1 MLRDRWDQYFDQACL
16 SPSFGTVFRRK
27 YHTRVVVLLFYSLS
41 AVGIN
46 VLDEET
52 RRGSLCV
59 LRFAT
64 SIIEESRF
72 AGKVRFR
79 RMCDGGDRDTI

>member
-16 SPSFGTVFRRK
+16 SPSFGTVSRRK
-27 YHTRVVVLLFYSLS
+27 YHTRVVVLLCCCVVVLFLVS
-41 AVGIN
+41 GWDH

-64 SIIEESRF
+64 CHNEPRVPIR
-72 AGKVRFR
+72 
-79 RMCDGGDRDTI
+79 